1 MIQRVCPQTILGGL
15 VMEISK
21 ELLLIGEKAKNA
33 ARKLAFAS
41 TEAKNQSLLAMAQA
55 LLDYQD
61 EILKANEIDVSAAEE
76 KGLRKSLIN
85 RLRLTR
91 EMIMEMSNAIKE
103 VISLPDPVGGGE
115 FWTRPNGLRIQ
126 KTRVP
131 LGVAAIIYE
140 ARPNVTVDAAALC
153 LKSGNACILR
163 GGSEA
168 IESNK
173 VLARIISEAAEKSG
187 APEGSIQLVARTERE
202 YALQL
207 MKMNK
212 YLDVVIPRGGSGLI
226 QTVIENSTVPVIE
239 TGTGV
244 CHAFVDKDADLEKAV
259 SIVFNAKTQ
268 RPGVC
273 NALETLLVHQD
284 IAKVYL
290 PLIGEKFKAYGV
302 EVRGCPRALNIVK
315 EAVPAQEEDW
325 SAEYLDLII
334 SVKVVADLDEA
345 LDHIYQYS
353 TKHSEVIITENY
365 STAQRFLNEIDAAA
379 VYVNAST
386 RFTDGGRFGYGA
398 EIGISTQK
406 LHARGPMAL
415 PELTTIKYMIYGDGQ
430 IVI

>member
-1 MIQRVCPQTILGGL
+1 
-15 VMEISK
+15 MEINK
-21 ELLLIGEKAKNA
+21 ELIMIGQRAKNA
-33 ARKLAFAS
+33 ARRLAFAG
-41 TEAKNQSLLAMAQA
+41 TEAKNNALHAMSQA
-55 LLDYQD
+55 LLEHQA
-61 EILKANEIDVSAAEE
+61 EILKANELDVQAAEG

-85 RLRLTR
+85 RLRLTTAT
-91 EMIMEMSNAIKE
+91 IQEMSKAIEE

-131 LGVAAIIYE
+131 LGVVAMIYE

-153 LKSGNACILR
+153 VKSGNACVLR

-173 VLARIISEAAEKSG
+173 VLARVISEAAEKSG
-187 APEGSIQLVARTERE
+187 LPEGSIQLVAMTDRE

-207 MKMNK
+207 MRMNK
-212 YLDVVIPRGGSGLI
+212 YIDVIIPRGGAGLI

-244 CHAFVDKDADLEKAV
+244 CHAFVDKDADLNKAV

-268 RPGVC
+268 KPGVC
-273 NALETLLVHQD
+273 NALETLLVHED
-284 IAKVYL
+284 IAEKYL
-290 PLIGEKFKAYGV
+290 PLIGKQFQDFGV
-302 EVRGCPRALNIVK
+302 EIRGCEKVRQILEYSK
-315 EAVPAQEEDW
+315 QAVEEDW
-325 SAEYLDLII
+325 GTEYLDLII
-334 SVKVVADLDEA
+334 SVKIVKDLDEA

-353 TKHSEVIITENY
+353 TKHSETIITENY
-365 STAQRFLNEIDAAA
+365 TTAQRFLHEIDAAA

-386 RFTDGGRFGYGA
+386 RFTDGGRFGFGA

-406 LHARGPMAL
+406 LHSRGPMAL

-430 IVI
+430 IVT

>member
-1 MIQRVCPQTILGGL
+1 
-15 VMEISK
+15 MEISK
-21 ELLLIGEKAKNA
+21 ELILIGEKAKNA

-41 TEAKNQSLLAMAQA
+41 TEAKNKSLASMAQA
-55 LLDYQD
+55 LIAYKE
-61 EILKANEIDVSAAEE
+61 EILNANALDVKAAEE
-76 KGLRKSLIN
+76 KGLKKSLIN
-85 RLRLTR
+85 RLRLTDD
-91 EMIMEMSNAIKE
+91 MIIDMSKAIQE
-103 VISLPDPVGGGE
+103 VINLPDPVGGGE

-126 KTRVP
+126 KTKVP
-131 LGVAAIIYE
+131 LGVVAMIYE

-173 VLARIISEAAEKSG
+173 VLAGIISEAAAESG
-187 APEGSIQLVARTERE
+187 SPEGSIQLVAMTDRE

-207 MKMNK
+207 MRMNK
-212 YLDVVIPRGGSGLI
+212 YIDVIIPRGGAGLI
-226 QTVIENSTVPVIE
+226 QTVLENSTVPVIE

-244 CHAFVDKDADLEKAV
+244 CHAFVDKDADFDKAAA
-259 SIVFNAKTQ
+259 IVFNAKTQ

-273 NALETLLVHQD
+273 NALETILVHQD
-284 IAKVYL
+284 IAKDFL
-290 PLIGEKFKAYGV
+290 PIIGKLFSEYGV
-302 EVRGCPRALNIVK
+302 EIRGCQQVLDVVAQ
-315 EAVPAQEEDW
+315 AVPAEETDW
-325 SAEYLDLII
+325 ATEYLDLII
-334 SVKVVADLDEA
+334 SVKVVNNIDEA

-353 TKHSEVIITENY
+353 TKHSETIITENY

-386 RFTDGGRFGYGA
+386 RFTDGGRFGFGA

-415 PELTTIKYMIYGDGQ
+415 PELTTVKYIIYGDGQ